1 MTKVAE
7 KIEEALTEAL
17 SPSELVIKDDSDMH
31 AGHAGAPDG
40 GESHFTV
47 EITSEAF
54 AGKTRVARHRLVNS
68 ALAELLKTRIHA
80 LAIKAKAPGE

>member
-1 MTKVAE
+1 MAEVAAKME
-7 KIEEALTEAL
+7 AALTEAL
-17 SPSELVIKDDSDMH
+17 SPSALKITDDSHQH

-47 EITSEAF
+47 EITAEAF
-54 AGKTRVARHRLVNS
+54 AGKNRVARHRLVNA
-68 ALAELLKTRIHA
+68 ALSELLKTRIHA

>member
-1 MTKVAE
+1 MAKVAE
-7 KIEEALTEAL
+7 KIEQALTEAL
-17 SPSELVIKDDSDMH
+17 APSALVITDDSEMH

-54 AGKTRVARHRLVNS
+54 AGKTRVARHRLINS
-68 ALAELLKTRIHA
+68 ALAELLATRIHA

>member
-1 MTKVAE
+1 MAKVAE
-7 KIEEALTEAL
+7 KIEKALSEAL
-17 SPSELVIKDDSDMH
+17 SPSHLAVHDDSHMH

-47 EITSEAF
+47 EITAEAF
-54 AGKTRVARHRLVNS
+54 TGKNRVARHRLVNA